1 VDVREDPLAINMN
14 RRMGDEVYTRLRD
27 AIVTGYFAPGA
38 RVIERDL
45 TDRLKVSRTPIREA
59 LKQLE
64 QERLIVCYP
73 HKGCFVRSP
82 TFEEARQAYE
92 LRRMAEGFS
101 AELAAERATREE
113 LEVMSTAIRKSSEAL
128 QSGNRPTMLLHNNEF
143 HQAQAKA
150 AGNLFLYEELHRLW
164 AYVDILRGHYW
175 TSTDRPSTTQ
185 VEHEAILDAMKRRDG
200 ATARRLSEIHV
211 QNAWSLLSTILNKE
225 SSPPSLGDAI
235 AD

>member
-1 VDVREDPLAINMN
+1 MTVHSNPLAISLN
-14 RRMGDEVYTRLRD
+14 RRMGDEVYTRLRN

-45 TDRLKVSRTPIREA
+45 TDQLKVSRTPIREA

-82 TFEEARQAYE
+82 TFKEASQAYE

-101 AELAAERATREE
+101 AELAAERSTPEDLAA
-113 LEVMSTAIRKSSEAL
+113 MSEAIRKSSEAL
-128 QSGNRPTMLLHNNEF
+128 QSGDRPSLLLYNNEF

-150 AGNLFLYEELHRLW
+150 ARNLFLYEELHRLW

-175 TSTDRPSTTQ
+175 TSTDRASTSQ
-185 VEHEAILDAMKRRDG
+185 VEYEAILDALHRRDG
-200 ATARRLSEIHV
+200 ATARRLSEVHV
-211 QNAWSLLSTILNKE
+211 QNAWTLLTKMLVWE
-225 SSPPSLGDAI
+225 TSPRSPGDVN

>member
-1 VDVREDPLAINMN
+1 VNVESDPLAINLS

-27 AIVTGYFAPGA
+27 AIVTGYLAPGA

-45 TDRLKVSRTPIREA
+45 TDRLKVSRTPIRDA

-73 HKGCFVRSP
+73 HKGCFVRVP
-82 TFEEARQAYE
+82 TFEEASQAYE

-101 AELAAERATREE
+101 AELAAERATQED
-113 LEVMSTAIRKSSEAL
+113 LEVMSAAIRKSSEAL
-128 QSGNRPTMLLHNNEF
+128 QSGDRPSMLLSNNQF

-150 AGNLFLYEELHRLW
+150 ARNLFLYEELQRLW
-164 AYVDILRGHYW
+164 AYVDILRGNYW
-175 TSTDRPSTTQ
+175 TSTDRASTSQ
-185 VEHEAILDAMKRRDG
+185 VEHEAILDALQRRDG

-211 QNAWSLLSTILNKE
+211 QNAWTLLATMLGWE
-225 SSPPSLGDAI
+225 TSPPAFPRTR
-235 AD
+235 

>member
-1 VDVREDPLAINMN
+1 MNAHSDPLAMNLN

-73 HKGCFVRSP
+73 HKGCFVRRP
-82 TFEEARQAYE
+82 TFEEASQAYE

-101 AELAAERATREE
+101 AELAAERATRED
-113 LEVMSTAIRKSSEAL
+113 LEAMSQALRKSTEAL
-128 QSGNRPTMLLHNNEF
+128 QSGDRPSMLLHNNEF

-150 AGNLFLYEELHRLW
+150 ARNLFLYEELHRLW

-175 TSTDRPSTTQ
+175 TSTNRAATSLA
-185 VEHEAILDAMKRRDG
+185 EHEAILDALQRRDG
-200 ATARRLSEIHV
+200 ATARRLNETHV
-211 QNAWSLLSTILNKE
+211 QNAWTLLANMLVWE
-225 SSPPSLGDAI
+225 ASPPSPGDAN